1 MYFIIGKEGCPYCD
15 KAKAL
20 LDKDNTQYVYK
31 NLSLLPVAKRKLWEE
46 VVKNE
51 FSMKTVPSI
60 FKLIGGYGDLEELL
74 KDG

>member
-20 LDKDNTQYVYK
+20 LDKNNTQYVYK
-31 NLSLLPVAKRKLWEE
+31 NLSLLPVTKSKLWAE

-51 FSMKTVPSI
+51 FSMRTVPAV
-60 FKLIGGYGDLEELL
+60 FKLVGGYKDLEELL
-74 KDG
+74 ND